1 MLNASKAGFRRLLP
15 LLRPHLRQLMTG
27 GLCMVV
33 YVGSFP
39 VLVSLAGE
47 LFPAL
52 GSKDLSRVLQLIAQ
66 AVLIFAV
73 QKLAQFGQDSLLAE
87 PALLVSQRLRRE
99 LFSTLQRVELGAL
112 EKLSAGDLTY
122 RLTEDADRVS
132 EVLYKTIH
140 DTVPS
145 VLQLLVVLGTMLW
158 LDWKLTIAILLLAP
172 VIVWLIS
179 LFGAQVMR
187 ATERSQKKVSE
198 LAGLLGEAI
207 EGLPLVRAF
216 AAEPWLQDRFEQEI
230 SQHRQA
236 RQRTYLLVALQHPV
250 VGIIEVIGLFAVL
263 GLAAWR
269 IESGDLTI
277 PGLSSYLTG
286 LIVLIDPIAHVTNNF
301 NEFQQGQA
309 SLRRLREIE
318 QEPLEP
324 SDPADSVSL
333 GDVKGALSLESLS
346 FHYVPGQTVLDRLD
360 LQVPAGSVLA
370 VVGPSGAGKS
380 TLFSLLLRFNTAQQ
394 GSILLDGVDISSMR
408 SRELRKR
415 VALVPQRTTV
425 FSGSIAEAIR
435 VKGALSLESLSF
447 HYVKGQTVLDR
458 LDLQV
463 PAGSVLAVVG
473 PSGAGKSTLFSLL
486 LRFNTAQQGS
496 ILLDGVDISSMRSRE
511 LRKRVALVPQR
522 TTVFSGSIAEAI
534 RFGRRAT
541 HEQMVSAARLANA
554 DDFIQALPDGY
565 NTKLEER
572 GSNLSGG
579 QLQRIAIARAVLGDP
594 AILLLDEA
602 TSALDAEAEAA
613 VQLGLNRAMADRTVI
628 VIAHRLAT
636 VQEADKIV
644 VLEHGRI
651 VELGS
656 HAELMNAYG
665 RYRDLCERQ
674 IIRGVEVT

>member
-1 MLNASKAGFRRLLP
+1 MLTPSQAGFRRLLP
-15 LLRPHLRQLMTG
+15 LLRPHLRQLLMG
-27 GLCMVV
+27 GLCMLI

-39 VLVSLAGE
+39 LLVRLAGE

-52 GSKDLSRVLQLIAQ
+52 GSQNLSRVLQLIGQ
-66 AVLIFAV
+66 GVLIFAV
-73 QKLAQFGQDSLLAE
+73 QKLAQFGQDSLLAD
-87 PALLVSQRLRRE
+87 PALQVSQRLRRE
-99 LFSTLQRVELGAL
+99 LFSTLQTVELGAL

-132 EVLYKTIH
+132 EVLYKSIH

-145 VLQLLVVLGTMLW
+145 DLQLLVVLGTMVW
-158 LDWKLTIAILLLAP
+158 LDWKLTLAILLLAP
-172 VIVWLIS
+172 LIVWLIS
-179 LFGAQVMR
+179 LFGAKVMV

-216 AAEPWLQDRFEQEI
+216 AAEPWLQERVEQEI
-230 SQHRQA
+230 DQHRQA
-236 RQRTYLLVALQHPV
+236 RQRTYSLVALQHPV
-250 VGIIEVIGLFAVL
+250 VGIIEVIGLFSVL

-269 IESGDLTI
+269 IQSGDLDI
-277 PGLSSYLTG
+277 AGLSSYLTG

-346 FHYVPGQTVLDRLD
+346 FQYVPGQTVLDHLD

-394 GSILLDGVDISSMR
+394 GRILLDGVDISCMR
-408 SRELRKR
+408 SRELRQR

-425 FSGSIAEAIR
+425 FSG
-435 VKGALSLESLSF
+435 
-447 HYVKGQTVLDR
+447 T
-458 LDLQV
+458 
-463 PAGSVLAVVG
+463 
-473 PSGAGKSTLFSLL
+473 
-486 LRFNTAQQGS
+486 
-496 ILLDGVDISSMRSRE
+496 
-511 LRKRVALVPQR
+511 
-522 TTVFSGSIAEAI
+522 IAEAI

-541 HEQMVSAARLANA
+541 NEQVVNAARLANA
-554 DDFIQALPDGY
+554 DTFIQSLPDGY

-579 QLQRIAIARAVLGDP
+579 QLQRVAIARAVLGDP

-613 VQLGLNRAMADRTVI
+613 VQLGLKRAMADRTVI

-644 VLEHGRI
+644 VLEQGRI

-656 HAELMNAYG
+656 HAELMNACG
-665 RYRDLCERQ
+665 RYRNLCERQ
-674 IIRGVEVT
+674 FIRGVEVT